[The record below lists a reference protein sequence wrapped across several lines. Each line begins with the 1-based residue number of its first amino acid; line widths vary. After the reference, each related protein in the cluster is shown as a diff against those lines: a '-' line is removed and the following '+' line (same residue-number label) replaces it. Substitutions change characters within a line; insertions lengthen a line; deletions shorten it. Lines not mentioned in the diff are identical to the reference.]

1 MSPAAPERAPFA
13 ARLAALRDGLARQE
27 VDGFFLPRTDEHNS
41 EYLPAGAER
50 VAWLTGFTGSAAQV
64 LVLPEAAA
72 VFTDGRYTAQIAE
85 EVDERLY
92 ERCHVVKTPVATWLE
107 SRAGTGLRLGYDPF
121 LLKEGDRKRLEKALA
136 AGNGTL
142 VPLAINPVDQVWTDR
157 PAPPVSQV
165 SLLEDRWAG
174 ESSAEKR
181 RRVGELVAAKG
192 ARRLLL
198 TSADSVAW
206 LLNVRGADIPFN
218 PLCLSFVLLEQD
230 GSCRWF
236 VDPRKLPA
244 DLVLPN
250 AVAVEPAT
258 ALLPALD
265 GLADGPVL
273 VDPAETA
280 LGFIERLRGAG
291 AVVIEAD
298 NPVVLEKARKNG
310 TEIEGAVAAQRRDGA
325 AVARFLAWLDRA
337 PHDGSVS
344 EVGAAEHLLGLRA
357 EDPLFRGESFPAISA
372 HGPNA
377 ALPHYRPLPASD
389 RRLTDGTLY
398 LIDSG
403 GQYLDATTDIT
414 RTIVLG
420 AATPEMRDRF
430 TRVLKGHIAVAD
442 DALPAR
448 HHRGADRPFRPP
460 RLVGGRARLRPRH
473 RSRRRGV
480 LVRARGSGADQQ
492 GRRCRGS
499 GARHD
504 PLQRARLLQG
514 RALGHPDREPARRR
528 VAGCGRGRRWRDPG
542 LQEPHAVP
550 DRPPSDRA
558 GAPRTGRA
566 GLDRRLPCHGPG
578 GAVPPCRRRG
588 RLARGRLR
596 AALIRRRPY
605 LAPRRAI
612 VTRSGGEGRRRR
624 PG

>member
-13 ARLAALRDGLARQE
+13 ARLAALRDGLARQG

-142 VPLAINPVDQVWTDR
+142 VPLAANPVDQVWADR
-157 PAPPVSQV
+157 PGPPVSQV

-265 GLADGPVL
+265 GLAGVPVL

-298 NPVVLEKARKNG
+298 NPVVLEKARKNR

-325 AVARFLAWLDRA
+325 AVTRFLAWLDQA

-344 EVGAAEHLLGLRA
+344 EVGAAAHLLGLRA

-389 RRLTDGTLY
+389 RGLTDGTLY

-403 GQYLDATTDIT
+403 GQYQDATTDIT

-420 AATPEMRDRF
+420 AATAEMRDRF
-430 TRVLKGHIAVAD
+430 TRVLKGHIAVATTLFPQGTTGAQID
-442 DALPAR
+442 PFAR
-448 HHRGADRPFRPP
+448 
-460 RLVGGRARLRPRH
+460 
-473 RSRRRGV
+473 
-480 LVRARGSGADQQ
+480 
-492 GRRCRGS
+492 
-499 GARHD
+499 
-504 PLQRARLLQG
+504 
-514 RALGHPDREPARRR
+514 RALWE
-528 VAGCGRGRRWRDPG
+528 
-542 LQEPHAVP
+542 
-550 DRPPSDRA
+550 
-558 GAPRTGRA
+558 A
-566 GLDRRLPCHGPG
+566 GLDFDHGTGHGVGAYLCVHEGPARISKAGGGVALEPGMILSNEPGFYKAGHWGIRIENLLVVEPRAAAENGGGAILGFKNLTLCPIDRRLIEP
-578 GAVPPCRRRG
+578 
-588 RLARGRLR
+588 
-596 AALIRRRPY
+596 AL
-605 LAPRRAI
+605 LAPAERAWI
-612 VTRSGGEGRRRR
+612 DAYHAMVLEELCPHVGDAADWLAAACA
-624 PG
+624 PL